1 MRRRIASLLAFV
13 LIFTSGLHAFAS
25 EPDWETGENIGG
37 SSVSSMPEPDA
48 AEQQEKEKA
57 IIGLGVLGLFLNGDG
72 PARGVEFHHAEGE
85 IGRAHV

>member
-57 IIGLGVLGLFLNGDG
+57 E
-72 PARGVEFHHAEGE
+72 ASEEEFKGQVNVAV
-85 IGRAHV
+85 R